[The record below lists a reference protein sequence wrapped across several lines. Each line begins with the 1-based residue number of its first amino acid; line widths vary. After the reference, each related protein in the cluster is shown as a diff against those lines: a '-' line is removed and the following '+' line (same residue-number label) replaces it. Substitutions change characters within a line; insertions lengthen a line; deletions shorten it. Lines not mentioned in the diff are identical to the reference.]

1 MPKKDF
7 THELKEEFA
16 QGNLKPSQLKK
27 SRSTENISLKPDTP
41 SLTKSKSAEEIS
53 PIKPSLAEQVKT
65 LKQDLVFSQNTAQ
78 NYLERLQQL
87 TAEFDQKEQEL
98 KETKQ
103 VRTQLIDKNNELR
116 LQALKDFSQNR
127 ENEQGIEQ
135 AVSKLVKT
143 EQSQINYQVQNSQ
156 LLREKSDLEKQLKTA
171 HDRIQKLYQ
180 LKGLPNT
187 AKKDWTINWVKWL
200 CLGLVSYGIITW
212 IWPERRNDD

>member
-187 AKKDWTINWVKWL
+187 AKKDWTIN
-200 CLGLVSYGIITW
+200 
-212 IWPERRNDD
+212 

>member
-1 MPKKDF
+1 MPKKDY
-7 THELKEEFA
+7 TQELKAEFA

-41 SLTKSKSAEEIS
+41 TLTKSKSAEEIS
-53 PIKPSLAEQVKT
+53 PIKPSLAEQIKQ
-65 LKQDLVFSQNTAQ
+65 LKQDLTFSQNTAQ

-98 KETKQ
+98 QETKQ
-103 VRTQLIDKNNELR
+103 TNTQLIDKNNELR
-116 LQALKDFSQNR
+116 LQSLKDFSQNR

-143 EQSQINYQVQNSQ
+143 EQSHINYQVQNSQ
-156 LLREKSDLEKQLKTA
+156 LLREKTDLEKQLKSA
-171 HDRIQKLYQ
+171 HERIQKLYQ

-187 AKKDWTINWVKWL
+187 AKQGIN
-200 CLGLVSYGIITW
+200 
-212 IWPERRNDD
+212 